1 MENVLAK
8 RPVRSDIAM
17 VKIKGG
23 GTNRIAIR
31 KTFDEEIKDLTES
44 DGVEKVSRVSIL

>member
-1 MENVLAK
+1 MLSK
-8 RPVRSDIAM
+8 GPVRTDIAM

-31 KTFDEEIKDLTES
+31 NTLDEEKKELTES
-44 DGVEKVSRVSIL
+44 NGVDKLSRVNIL

>member
-1 MENVLAK
+1 MFPK
-8 RPVRSDIAM
+8 GSVRTDIAL

-31 KTFDEEIKDLTES
+31 RTFDEEKKSSL
-44 DGVEKVSRVSIL
+44 RVMA

>member
-1 MENVLAK
+1 MLPK
-8 RPVRSDIAM
+8 GPVRTDIAM

-31 KTFDEEIKDLTES
+31 KTFDEEKKELT
-44 DGVEKVSRVSIL
+44 DGNGIENVSPENIL

>member
-1 MENVLAK
+1 MGNVLLK
-8 RPVRSDIAM
+8 GPVRNEIAM

-31 KTFDEEIKDLTES
+31 KTFDEEKKSSL
-44 DGVEKVSRVSIL
+44 RVMVLKNCLE

>member
-1 MENVLAK
+1 MGNVLLK
-8 RPVRSDIAM
+8 GPVRTDIAM

-31 KTFDEEIKDLTES
+31 KTFNKEEKELTES
-44 DGVEKVSRVSIL
+44 NGVENLSPVNIL